1 MKNALILITA
11 AIICTSCSVM
21 CTNRNNLK
29 KSFWTSEYHEFVADV
44 GNETVTAT
52 LEFTS
57 SKDFVFTEKAV
68 MPPYP
73 AMYMNSDGSVDTMP
87 GYSREYSYKG
97 TYSVKKGTVT
107 LTTESGEVK
116 TLQLDGNTLKSNDPL
131 TYRLLTFTRSK

>member
-1 MKNALILITA
+1 
-11 AIICTSCSVM
+11 M

-29 KSFWTSEYHEFVADV
+29 KSVWTSEYYEYVADV

-52 LEFTS
+52 LEFVS
-57 SKDFVFTEKAV
+57 SKEFIFTEKAV

-73 AMYMNSDGSVDTMP
+73 AMYMNSDGTVDTMP
-87 GYSREYSYKG
+87 GYTREYSFKG

-116 TLQLDGNTLKSNDPL
+116 TLQLDGNTLNSNDPL